1 MLGWR
6 LGMSRWADDPMVE
19 VAVAVTGDRKLWGG
33 GRLYGGRR
41 RGLGG
46 FNK

>member
-33 GRLYGGRR
+33 QVIWRKEERVGWLQ
-41 RGLGG
+41 
-46 FNK
+46 